1 MAKKSQ
7 KQRVLDYVNEFG
19 SITRRDG
26 FVDLGIVELPARIC
40 ELEAM
45 GYRFDRKQ
53 ETSKNRYG
61 ESVCYTRYSLAER

>member
-1 MAKKSQ
+1 MARITQ
-7 KQRVLDYVNEFG
+7 KQRVLDYVKEFG

-26 FVDLGIVELPARIC
+26 FMDLGIVELPARIC

-61 ESVCYTRYSLAER
+61 EDVYYTRYSLAER